1 MEGTNLSFSLIIAF
15 VGGLASFLSPCVLPL
30 VPGYISLISGVSIDH
45 LKAGGDARPTNARRA
60 VMLNSLAFNAGLS
73 LIFIALGAAAGL
85 IGSAITSNPWIRITG
100 GLIIIGFGLQLMG
113 VLKIGA
119 LYRDTRKFSDEK
131 PRGMLGSFT
140 LGLAFAAGWTPC
152 IGPILGGILGLAA
165 TSGGWQSG
173 LVLSAFYA
181 AGLAVPFLLTGL
193 GINRFLGFYT
203 RFRHH
208 LHKVE
213 VVSGVLLIAI
223 GLLVATNNVTRLA
236 SYASVLPNPETWV
249 NTWAKRNQ
257 PAPTDQAAKAKAS
270 NPNASYAVAPDT
282 EMRTLEGQPF
292 RISSLRG
299 RVVLVNFWATWCL
312 PCRAEIP
319 DFNRMQQDYAARGF
333 TVVGI
338 SSHDT
343 PEMIRDF
350 QSVVRQEY
358 QLLTSGDDAPQEF
371 QTGPGRPATFILDR
385 EGRIRERFIGERD
398 RATFDAVVLPLL
410 DEQQTTASNQ

>member
-1 MEGTNLSFSLIIAF
+1 MEDTNLGFAVVIAF

-45 LKAGGDARPTNARRA
+45 LKEGGTARTNARRA

-73 LIFIALGAAAGL
+73 LIFLALGAAAGL
-85 IGSAITSNPWIRITG
+85 IGAAITSNPWVRIIG
-100 GLIIIGFGLQLMG
+100 GLIIIAFGLQLIG

-119 LYRDTRKFSDEK
+119 LYRDTRKFSEEK

-165 TSGGWQSG
+165 TSGGWRSG
-173 LVLSAFYA
+173 LILSAFYA

-193 GINRFLGFYT
+193 GINQFLGFYS
-203 RFRHH
+203 RFRRH

-236 SYASVLPNPETWV
+236 SYASVLPNPESWV
-249 NTWAKRNQ
+249 NAWAKRSQ
-257 PAPTDQAAKAKAS
+257 PAPGTTAVRKAD
-270 NPNASYAVAPDT
+270 PNAAFAAAPDT
-282 EMRTLEGQPF
+282 EMKTLDGEPF
-292 RISSLRG
+292 RLSTLRG

-319 DFNRMQQDYAARGF
+319 DFNRCSRNTKRAASR
-333 TVVGI
+333 
-338 SSHDT
+338 SSASLRT
-343 PEMIRDF
+343 TR
-350 QSVVRQEY
+350 R
-358 QLLTSGDDAPQEF
+358 
-371 QTGPGRPATFILDR
+371 RWCATFNNNSR
-385 EGRIRERFIGERD
+385 KPTPCS
-398 RATFDAVVLPLL
+398 RAA
-410 DEQQTTASNQ
+410 TTRPPNSSRTGATRHHHR